1 MIRLYLPF
9 FLALLF
15 LVVPNES
22 AGQYGNLTDLSE
34 VMIHV
39 EKLGS
44 AAKKLGLDEM
54 EIENH
59 VLVLLRSKLPHLLV
73 KDFIAP
79 TVYIHVNVAETK
91 AEGEV
96 IGYYGSVSV
105 GVIRNVTIIK
115 TGKFRPAYLYYSTI
129 GLTGRPSHTSE
140 GVRDIL
146 VDILTHL
153 AAVSYKDNPTK

>member
-96 IGYYGSVSV
+96 IGYWCYSQ
-105 GVIRNVTIIK
+105 RN
-115 TGKFRPAYLYYSTI
+115 
-129 GLTGRPSHTSE
+129 
-140 GVRDIL
+140 
-146 VDILTHL
+146 
-153 AAVSYKDNPTK
+153 NN